1 MQFPLDGGEALT
13 VVNASAL
20 CLAMAALQ
28 ARAAALCRVALRC
41 DALQGSAAH
50 GTGTIRRGLGAHAYK
65 APRWVRVRQVVQY
78 NMALCVGAR
87 HDALHAS
94 RYALVRICELLIAAG
109 VDSFGACA
117 PRRVR
122 RPVAE
127 QRKRV
132 QRSGVASLGA
142 WRSRRRGLPG
152 CVVLGAVGTPVNQC
166 VVGIGVIAAA
176 QPFRLGLGRGP
187 RARVM
192 SMRRFHARRNRGSR
206 EYHRVPRVLR
216 ESQCE

>member
-1 MQFPLDGGEALT
+1 
-13 VVNASAL
+13 
-20 CLAMAALQ
+20 
-28 ARAAALCRVALRC
+28 
-41 DALQGSAAH
+41 
-50 GTGTIRRGLGAHAYK
+50 
-65 APRWVRVRQVVQY
+65 VRQVVQY

-94 RYALVRICELLIAAG
+94 RRALVRICELLIAAG

-142 WRSRRRGLPG
+142 WRSRGGVGSPDAL
-152 CVVLGAVGTPVNQC
+152 CLGAVGTPVNQC
-166 VVGIGVIAAA
+166 VVGVGVIAAA

-192 SMRRFHARRNRGSR
+192 SMRRFHARRNHGSR

-216 ESQCE
+216 ESQYE